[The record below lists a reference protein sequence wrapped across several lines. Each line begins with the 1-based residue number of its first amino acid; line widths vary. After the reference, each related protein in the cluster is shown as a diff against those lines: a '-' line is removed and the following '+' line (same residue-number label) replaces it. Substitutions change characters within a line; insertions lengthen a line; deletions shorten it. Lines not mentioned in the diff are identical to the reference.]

1 MKFWKSKTFAVGVI
15 IVCSA
20 LLIGL
25 SWMSR
30 QQERRRL
37 AQLRALQQQAAPYE
51 QEIREIQSELDKREK
66 AISTNTDIAGAIPCF
81 RISSAKDIEVVKELS
96 AGHLV
101 YAPERQHSERLV
113 PEARNAGDGRQRHFV

>member
-25 SWMSR
+25 SWMNR

-37 AQLRALQQQAAPYE
+37 AQMRALQQQAAPYE
-51 QEIREIQSELDKREK
+51 QEIREIQSELNEREK
-66 AISTNTDIAGAIPCF
+66 AISANTDTTLLLC
-81 RISSAKDIEVVKELS
+81 
-96 AGHLV
+96 
-101 YAPERQHSERLV
+101 
-113 PEARNAGDGRQRHFV
+113 

>member
-25 SWMSR
+25 SWMNR

-37 AQLRALQQQAAPYE
+37 SQMRALQQQAAPYE
-51 QEIREIQSELDKREK
+51 QELREIQSELDKTSGRK
-66 AISTNTDIAGAIPCF
+66 QFPPT
-81 RISSAKDIEVVKELS
+81 RIYPVRSPASGYLPRRTLS
-96 AGHLV
+96 L
-101 YAPERQHSERLV
+101 
-113 PEARNAGDGRQRHFV
+113 

>member
-1 MKFWKSKTFAVGVI
+1 MKFWKSQTFAVGVI
-15 IVCSA
+15 IVCST

-66 AISTNTDIAGAIPCF
+66 AISTNTDISGVIPCF
-81 RISSAKDIEVVKELS
+81 RISSVKDIEVVK
-96 AGHLV
+96 
-101 YAPERQHSERLV
+101 
-113 PEARNAGDGRQRHFV
+113 

>member
-15 IVCSA
+15 IICSA

-25 SWMSR
+25 SWMNR

-51 QEIREIQSELDKREK
+51 QEIREIQIRQAGEGNFHQHGYIWCDPLLQDIFRE
-66 AISTNTDIAGAIPCF
+66 G
-81 RISSAKDIEVVKELS
+81 
-96 AGHLV
+96 
-101 YAPERQHSERLV
+101 Y
-113 PEARNAGDGRQRHFV
+113 

>member
-51 QEIREIQSELDKREK
+51 SRK
-66 AISTNTDIAGAIPCF
+66 
-81 RISSAKDIEVVKELS
+81 
-96 AGHLV
+96 
-101 YAPERQHSERLV
+101 SERSN
-113 PEARNAGDGRQRHFV
+113 PN